1 MSVIRLEQHE
11 FPARPQ
17 HDLRGQ
23 SVLDSSGRYLGY
35 VANLYVDEDE
45 RQLRFVD
52 VLTRGFLGLGRTH
65 HLLPIEALIPADEA
79 QRLRMWC
86 AIELQAHRE
95 TVYSSPPYPNQLA
108 HQDHESEEAIHQQYR
123 YVYYK

>member
-11 FPARPQ
+11 YPATPQ

-52 VLTRGFLGLGRTH
+52 VLTGGFLGLGRTH
-65 HLLPIEALIPADEA
+65 HLVPIEALIPAEEA
-79 QRLRMWC
+79 LRLGIWG
-86 AIELQAHRE
+86 AIELLDD
-95 TVYSSPPYPNQLA
+95 SDSP
-108 HQDHESEEAIHQQYR
+108 
-123 YVYYK
+123 

>member
-1 MSVIRLEQHE
+1 MSVIRLEQYE
-11 FPARPQ
+11 YPAPPQ
-17 HDLRGQ
+17 RELRGK

-65 HLLPIEALIPADEA
+65 HLVPIEALIPAEEA
-79 QRLRMWC
+79 LRLGIWG
-86 AIELQAHRE
+86 AIELQVERE
-95 TVYSSPPYPNQLA
+95 TVERSPTFPNPLA
-108 HQDHESEEAIHQQYR
+108 GPDPEFEEAIRQY
-123 YVYYK
+123 YGYG

>member
-11 FPARPQ
+11 YPATPQ

-65 HLLPIEALIPADEA
+65 HLVPIEALIPAEEA
-79 QRLRMWC
+79 QRLRMWG
-86 AIELQAHRE
+86 AIELQADRE
-95 TVYSSPPYPNQLA
+95 TVERSPTFPNPLA
-108 HQDHESEEAIHQQYR
+108 GPDPEFEEAIRQHYG
-123 YVYYK
+123 YG